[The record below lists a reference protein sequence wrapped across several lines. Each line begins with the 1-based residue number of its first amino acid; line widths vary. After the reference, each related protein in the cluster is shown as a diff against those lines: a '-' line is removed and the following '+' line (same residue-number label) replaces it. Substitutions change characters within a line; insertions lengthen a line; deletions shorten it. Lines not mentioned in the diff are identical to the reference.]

1 MDSTNNQKIMQA
13 AKFLKTLDENTS
25 EHNDVSEEKISIE
38 RKLRDDIKRR
48 EQEQTQELLV
58 GLTNEL
64 FEKVEKMSAKKKSN
78 AENTAV
84 EKSESQ
90 ETTSSEAESK
100 IEFSDLSW
108 YREKLA
114 SKDEK
119 THKS

>member
-13 AKFLKTLDENTS
+13 AKFLKTLDENKS
-25 EHNDVSEEKISIE
+25 EHHDASEEKISIE

-90 ETTSSEAESK
+90 TTSVEAESK

-108 YREKLA
+108 YREKLS
-114 SKDEK
+114 SKD
-119 THKS
+119 